1 MEHLWFVKHKNILRG
16 MILLLL
22 IISLLGPWAIDQI
35 NVPAQYTCSPPNV
48 RLYGDFC
55 GVPVTGVKVFGWLF
69 IWFPYMLLEMIKATF
84 AGRFRELL
92 VMLYIPPLIPFFT
105 TLLLIW
111 KKEPRRL
118 PTINLI
124 AWILAFLLTL
134 TIFISQINDPVFRLW
149 GPWLYIIAAIS
160 AIIIE
165 GLILV
170 EERKSAR

>member
-1 MEHLWFVKHKNILRG
+1 MEHLWFVEHKNILRG

-22 IISLLGPWAIDQI
+22 IASMLGPWMFDTI
-35 NVPAQYTCSPPNV
+35 NVPAKYMCSAPYV

-55 GVPVTGVKVFGWLF
+55 GVPVTGVQVFGWLF

-92 VMLYIPPLIPFFT
+92 VVISILPLIPFFT
-105 TLLLIW
+105 TLFLIW
-111 KKEPRRL
+111 KKETRRL
-118 PTINLI
+118 RTINLV

-134 TIFISQINDPVFRLW
+134 PFLISQINYQAIRLW
-149 GPWLYIIAAIS
+149 GPWLYIVVTVS

-165 GLILV
+165 ILIQV
-170 EERKSAR
+170 EERKSTR